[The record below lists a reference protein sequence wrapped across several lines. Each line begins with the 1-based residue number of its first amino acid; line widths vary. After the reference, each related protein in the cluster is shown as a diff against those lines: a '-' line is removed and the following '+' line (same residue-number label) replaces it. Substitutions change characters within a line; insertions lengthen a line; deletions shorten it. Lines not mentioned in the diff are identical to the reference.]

1 MLLPMMLLPTMLL
14 PMMLLPMMRVAVS
27 APCHVL
33 LVSCSDCPI
42 GLILLVLSLPLPVQ
56 FLLAILLGK
65 MLPLLLLLLLPLLI
79 LSFLSLLVLALAG

>member
-1 MLLPMMLLPTMLL
+1 MLL

-65 MLPLLLLLLLPLLI
+65 MLPLLLLLLLLLPLLI